1 MQVALILILVVVAI
15 VLFSLEFIP
24 LEITALILLSILL
37 ITGLVD
43 SSNAFAGFGS
53 DTVVMIAGL
62 FVMTSALIKTGVVES
77 MGRVFHRYGGDNP
90 YFLAV
95 MIMTTVSVASAF
107 ISNTAATA
115 VFLPATIG
123 LARRA
128 KMSPSKL
135 LMPLAFASILSSS
148 VTLIST
154 STNIVISGLLP
165 KYDMAPMGMFEL
177 APVGVI
183 ITVVGLAYM
192 FTIGM
197 KLLPERADETI
208 EEEYSLRDYMTELV
222 VLPNSPLT
230 GKSISESNLGS
241 DLDLITIGIIRNK
254 DQVVSPRPQEII
266 REGDILLV
274 EGRVEDIIRIKD
286 TAGLEIKADVELDDI
301 KFEDEGAML
310 VEAMVLS
317 GSDLRGRS
325 LKEARF
331 RERFGLT
338 VLAINRRGVT
348 LRSKLSRIPLRFG
361 DVLLLQGSRERIQR
375 LMADGQLTLLSDI
388 SALRP
393 RSPRAKYAI
402 AIFAFA
408 IAIGT
413 FKLMPFASAMVIG
426 SLLMFLAR
434 TITPEE
440 AFQAV
445 EWRIIILIGAMIAL
459 GTAMETSGAASFLAG
474 KIVGYVGGY
483 GGLAVL
489 GSFFILTVLL
499 TQPMSN
505 QAAALVLLPVAI
517 QTATTMGLNPR
528 SFAMMIAV
536 AASCS
541 YLTPLEPSCVLVY
554 GPGRYKFLDFFK
566 VGAVL
571 TLIIFVVAMIFVP
584 IIWPLGGS

>member
-483 GGLAVL
+483 GGIAVL